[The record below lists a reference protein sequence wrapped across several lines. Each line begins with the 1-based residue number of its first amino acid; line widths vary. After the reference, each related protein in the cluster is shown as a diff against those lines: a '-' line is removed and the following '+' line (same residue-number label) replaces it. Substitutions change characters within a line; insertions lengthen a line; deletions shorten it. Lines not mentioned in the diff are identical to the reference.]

1 MHNPGM
7 TSPQGRQPRGLPFK
21 LQSPPSGYEQ
31 PTKRELR
38 TASDRVDYPVSER
51 RFGTFRTKV
60 TVAANPWMSS
70 KGAILGHTPSLLR
83 NIRRLD
89 GEKVTNA
96 RYTRRSIVKSAQFW
110 IAHPLAA
117 GLSPKVHRHTTAGD
131 TSMQAATYRVMPS
144 VNKVAAITGM

>member
-1 MHNPGM
+1 M
-7 TSPQGRQPRGLPFK
+7 
-21 LQSPPSGYEQ
+21 
-31 PTKRELR
+31 
-38 TASDRVDYPVSER
+38 DYPVSER

-96 RYTRRSIVKSAQFW
+96 RYTRR
-110 IAHPLAA
+110 
-117 GLSPKVHRHTTAGD
+117 
-131 TSMQAATYRVMPS
+131 
-144 VNKVAAITGM
+144 